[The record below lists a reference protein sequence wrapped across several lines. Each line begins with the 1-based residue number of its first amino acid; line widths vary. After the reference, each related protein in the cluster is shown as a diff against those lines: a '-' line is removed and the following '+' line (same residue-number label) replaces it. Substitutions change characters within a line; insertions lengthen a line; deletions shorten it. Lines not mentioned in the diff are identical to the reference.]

1 MYNAKKRPSKE
12 DLFQTTIVYYFFMN
26 PKIEEIAPNEEPI
39 KNKINPKPYE
49 NIPPPSPMSR
59 NHFIEINN
67 NNPEKINVPI
77 EAKCF
82 LFAKNENNPIK
93 TANTKIIIATVE
105 LDSSPADQ
113 SEDICSTISFPE
125 IIGNIVETIT
135 NTIAPNPI
143 IVFFLIIFKVL
154 LRAKNREASA
164 NDQIFVNF
172 S

>member
-1 MYNAKKRPSKE
+1 
-12 DLFQTTIVYYFFMN
+12 MN
-26 PKIEEIAPNEEPI
+26 PKIEEIAPKEEPI
-39 KNKINPKPYE
+39 KNNINPKPYE
-49 NIPPPSPMSR
+49 NIAPPSLISL

-77 EAKCF
+77 ENRCF
-82 LFAKNENNPIK
+82 LFDKNENNPIK
-93 TANTKIIIATVE
+93 IANTKIIIATVE
-105 LDSSPADQ
+105 LPSSPADQ
-113 SEDICSTISFPE
+113 SEDIFSIISFPE

-154 LRAKNREASA
+154 LSAKNREASVH
-164 NDQIFVNF
+164 DQIFVNY